1 MFINNLESGNYILQR
16 IKMIFSRLFTH
27 IDTSIT
33 KKNNNIY
40 LNVIIIYNHR
50 KHICILKLT
59 NIINKNIADQYIEN
73 LVFKIEDKLNLH

>member
-1 MFINNLESGNYILQR
+1 M
-16 IKMIFSRLFTH
+16 
-27 IDTSIT
+27 T

-50 KHICILKLT
+50 KHICTLKLT

-73 LVFKIEDKLNLH
+73 LVFKIEEKLNFH